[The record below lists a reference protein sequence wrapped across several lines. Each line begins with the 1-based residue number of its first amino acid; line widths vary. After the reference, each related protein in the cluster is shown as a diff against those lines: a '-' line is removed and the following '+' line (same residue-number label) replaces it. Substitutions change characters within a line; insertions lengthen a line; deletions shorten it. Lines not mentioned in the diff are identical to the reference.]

1 MEGAHLP
8 LVLLAERHDQ
18 RACDKVH
25 GLDGDENSVF
35 NNRRVNQEQK

>member
-1 MEGAHLP
+1 LA

-25 GLDGDENSVF
+25 GLDGNEDSVF
-35 NNRRVNQEQK
+35 NDRRVNQEQK